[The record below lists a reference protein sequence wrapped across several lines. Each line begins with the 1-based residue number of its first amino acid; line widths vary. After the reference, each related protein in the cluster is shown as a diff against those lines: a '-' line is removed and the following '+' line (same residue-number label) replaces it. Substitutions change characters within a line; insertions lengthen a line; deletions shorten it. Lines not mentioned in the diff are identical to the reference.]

1 MTRKALTHRKLEEED
16 FLQCYFSFAGT
27 IVSGQSQE
35 IDVYR
40 PDEPF
45 DDLDIEIR
53 VIMNLVSG
61 QLDFS
66 SLSLT
71 DTRGAPVLLINKR
84 DVKLDDETA
93 EVMMF
98 EAIERD
104 DKAMDYSY
112 GRPPRAE
119 RVKPGTFIE
128 AKCSA
133 GFEPEF

>member
-1 MTRKALTHRKLEEED
+1 MTRKMITHRTLEEED
-16 FLQCYFSFAGT
+16 FLSCYFSFVGT
-27 IVSGQSQE
+27 IISGQSQE

-40 PDEPF
+40 PDEPM
-45 DDLDIEIR
+45 DDLDIEVR
-53 VIMNLVSG
+53 VILNLVQG

-66 SLSLT
+66 SISLT
-71 DTRGAPVLLINKR
+71 DTRGAPVLLIGKR
-84 DVKLDDETA
+84 GTKLDDESA

-112 GRPPRAE
+112 GRPPHPE

-128 AKCSA
+128 ARCNI
-133 GFEPEF
+133 GYELEF